1 MRIKTAATLPA
12 GLAARHEGNRLVF
25 DSYKLEEE
33 DYKNHKKENGRD
45 HRHLLV
51 LMVLQVMV
59 VECSMGRH
67 EWHTRVT
74 YPLADACVTLGTVVV
89 MS

>member
-1 MRIKTAATLPA
+1 MRIKTAATLPP
-12 GLAARHEGNRLVF
+12 GSAARHQDNRLVF

-51 LMVLQVMV
+51 LIVL
-59 VECSMGRH
+59 
-67 EWHTRVT
+67 
-74 YPLADACVTLGTVVV
+74 
-89 MS
+89 